1 MSKLIEIYELLV
13 NKTTCLRIHYPL
25 PLEYCGLPD
34 PIVLQATIKK
44 LQTEIERLHTADVNK
59 DLQKRIHQLTIEN
72 ERLTRE
78 NQRLSS
84 SGGKGLGRLFSSLKT
99 LESNVAKERAA
110 FRMQIQKLRSEN
122 ASLVLRMRQ
131 LTEAG
136 GRKPADGSSG
146 LIYHSRPRSVQS
158 RGSNRRRS
166 RSRSSSASG
175 CVKISSL
182 SPGNANHIMC
192 ISRVVQLKP

>member
-1 MSKLIEIYELLV
+1 MRDLLEKIKDCLLV
-13 NKTTCLRIHYPL
+13 EVTEFRSCLSN
-25 PLEYCGLPD
+25 C
-34 PIVLQATIKK
+34 
-44 LQTEIERLHTADVNK
+44 NF
-59 DLQKRIHQLTIEN
+59 
-72 ERLTRE
+72 
-78 NQRLSS
+78 LSIYLNICI
-84 SGGKGLGRLFSSLKT
+84 GKGLGRLFSSLKT

-182 SPGNANHIMC
+182 SPGSSLESLRAHRSPCRVTKTRN
-192 ISRVVQLKP
+192 ISNKDSS